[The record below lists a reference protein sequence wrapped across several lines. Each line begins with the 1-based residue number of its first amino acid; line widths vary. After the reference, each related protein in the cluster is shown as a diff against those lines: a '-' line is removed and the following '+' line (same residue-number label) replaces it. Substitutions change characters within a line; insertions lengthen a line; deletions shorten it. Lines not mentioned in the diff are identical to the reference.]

1 MKIIEGILFV
11 VLGITLAA
19 CVIITLYLVWFE
31 AIPTLW
37 KEIKKKIKD

>member
-11 VLGITLAA
+11 VLGISLAA
-19 CVIITLYLVWFE
+19 CGIIGLYLLWFD